1 MESGH
6 QIATSNT
13 AYFRHGYDCEHAD
26 IRRLYEQAKI
36 GQWAGPQ
43 HAQGRRV
50 DHPRYPRSRKRSG
63 FRSLPADDLPRC
75 RGFEK
80 GSI

>member
-26 IRRLYEQAKI
+26 MRRLYDQAKI
-36 GQWAGPQ
+36 DQ
-43 HAQGRRV
+43 
-50 DHPRYPRSRKRSG
+50 
-63 FRSLPADDLPRC
+63 
-75 RGFEK
+75 
-80 GSI
+80 